1 MASTEI
7 LAPTAGLVVHVKVS
21 EGTSVSAGDTVVVLQ
36 SMKTEISI
44 TTDVGGRVSKV
55 HVKKGDEVA
64 IGQTLAEV
72 ES

>member
-7 LAPTAGLVVHVKVS
+7 LAPTAGLVVKVS
-21 EGTSVSAGDTVVVLQ
+21 VSQGATVSAGDTVAVLQ

-44 TTDVGGRVSKV
+44 TAEVGGRVSKI
-55 HVKKGDEVA
+55 HVKKGDEVN
-64 IGQTLAEV
+64 IGQTLAEI